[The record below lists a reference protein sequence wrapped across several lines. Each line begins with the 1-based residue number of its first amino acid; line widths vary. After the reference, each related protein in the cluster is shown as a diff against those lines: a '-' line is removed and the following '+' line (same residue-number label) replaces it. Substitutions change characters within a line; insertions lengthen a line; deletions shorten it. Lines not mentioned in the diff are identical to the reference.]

1 MPTHISEYQ
10 KKISEYQK
18 KIQTIE
24 SEVYEFFYGFL
35 SDNEKIE
42 LCCLESNHVFDFK
55 LPQGIKQLGYPS
67 NTQIEVKYR
76 LIQQSIVNIVK
87 QYDAIHPEKLI
98 VVVYEGYNS
107 TLKPLCEEIIKE
119 KCRQIE
125 FISFDEL
132 KEKYKKDD
140 VEKQNNKY
148 LSEGKKEEI
157 VKTLLKSSIKEKRLS
172 IFIGAGVSV
181 SAGVPAWQKLLERLC
196 IKNKLPKMD
205 SDIDEIT
212 KARYIIEECYKD
224 NSNGTIKE
232 SFYTDIKD
240 SLYENNCDS
249 DLLTSISNIVNKK
262 NVESII
268 TYDSL
273 LEDKLNEKEEKC
285 ESIYDKTRTSLLPVY
300 HVHGF
305 IARNGHHSEIV
316 LGEKEYHKIYQ
327 EAYNWGNV
335 EQLHALCRNTCLFIG
350 LSMKDPNLRRLI
362 DISIEGSEVEPIHFV
377 FLRRKDNNPF
387 MERTMR
393 SFGINCVW
401 YDNYSDLPNLLNDLC
416 K

>member
-55 LPQGIKQLGYPS
+55 LPQGISKLDYPS

-76 LIQQSIVNIVK
+76 LMRQSVSFILKHFDMVQPK
-87 QYDAIHPEKLI
+87 KLV
-98 VVVYEGYNS
+98 VVVYDGYELDHKQEMFENRNI
-107 TLKPLCEEIIKE
+107 EI
-119 KCRQIE
+119 
-125 FISFDEL
+125 ISFDEL

-148 LSEGKKEEI
+148 LSEENIKEA
-157 VKTLLKSSIKEKRLS
+157 LKRRVEEKRLS
-172 IFIGAGVSV
+172 IFLGAGVSA
-181 SAGVPAWQKLLERLC
+181 SAGVPAWQALLECLC
-196 IKNKLPKMD
+196 IKNGLPKMD

-212 KARYIIEECYKD
+212 KARDIIEICYKD
-224 NSNGTIKE
+224 KSNGTIKD
-232 SFYTDIKD
+232 SFYEDISNCLYKTLHD
-240 SLYENNCDS
+240 SE
-249 DLLTSISNIVNKK
+249 LLESISKIVKDF

-268 TYDSL
+268 TYNYDSL
-273 LEDKLNEKEEKC
+273 LEDKLNEKEKKC
-285 ESIYDKTRTSLLPVY
+285 ESIYDKTRTPLLPVY

-305 IARNGHHSEIV
+305 IARDGQHSEIV

-362 DISIEGSEVEPIHFV
+362 DISIDGSEVEPIHFV
-377 FLRRKDNNPF
+377 FLRRIEYNIPF

-401 YDNYSDLPNLLNDLC
+401 YDNYSDLPKLLNDLC